1 MSPLLTD
8 PWMDAAMAMRARA
21 SDMHRAA
28 ERRMLACRPAH
39 ATSLLYMYVYVE
51 EWIKCAVESGYTYH
65 HRMQVH

>member
-1 MSPLLTD
+1 
-8 PWMDAAMAMRARA
+8 
-21 SDMHRAA
+21 MHRAA
-28 ERRMLACRPAH
+28 ERRILACRPAH